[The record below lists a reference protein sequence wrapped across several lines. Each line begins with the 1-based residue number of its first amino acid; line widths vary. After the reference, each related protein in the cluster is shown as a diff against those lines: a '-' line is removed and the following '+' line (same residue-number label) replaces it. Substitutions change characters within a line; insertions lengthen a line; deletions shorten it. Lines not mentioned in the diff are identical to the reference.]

1 MNPSLYLASISISL
15 FAMFYLTEKINKQV
29 FKISSPSGSRD
40 GCIDGL
46 RGFLAIF
53 VFFHHFYIFQLWRVS
68 GEWVAP
74 HAAYLNNMGVASV
87 QIFFM
92 ITAYLFIKKIKS
104 GKVLWYKLYKSRVFR
119 VVPLYLFAVI
129 ITLLYSSFLSS
140 GTASTLEYFKAI
152 GNWAI
157 FNGGYYPTYFDSN
170 KITAGVTWTLKYEWL
185 FYLLLPTFLIFIKR
199 KSSIALFLI
208 VITLILFNA
217 TFAGFVAINFM
228 PFAMGWWMT
237 IIEEKFSD
245 KIKINFD
252 TPIFS
257 SILLLATALALTLHA
272 GTRVGLVSI
281 QLSCLVIFFLITRG
295 CSIFGLLRSKP
306 AITLGEVSYSIYLL
320 HGIVIFTLATFFNLQ
335 LTLYTLPLCLF
346 FVVFL
351 SLATYKY
358 IEKPMINYGRGK
370 ESRMVMPKIETNSL
384 E

>member
-15 FAMFYLTEKINKQV
+15 FAIFFLTEKLNKQV
-29 FKISSPSGSRD
+29 FKLSSPSGFRD

-53 VFFHHFYIFQLWRVS
+53 VFFHHFYIFQLWRGT

-74 HAAYLNNMGVASV
+74 HTAFLNNMGVASV

-104 GKVLWYKLYKSRVFR
+104 GNVLWYKLYKSRFFR
-119 VVPLYLFAVI
+119 VVPLYIFAVI

-140 GTASTLEYFKAI
+140 GSAPAIDYFKAI

-157 FNGGYYPTYFDSN
+157 FNGGYYPTFSDSN
-170 KITAGVTWTLKYEWL
+170 EITAGVTWTLKYEWL
-185 FYLLLPTFLIFIKR
+185 FYLMLPVFLIFIRNKL
-199 KSSIALFLI
+199 SILLFLI
-208 VITLILFNA
+208 IISLISINA
-217 TFAGFVAINFM
+217 NFAGFVAINFM
-228 PFAMGWWMT
+228 PFAMGWWVTT
-237 IIEEKFSD
+237 IEDKFSD
-245 KIKINFD
+245 KIKVNFD
-252 TPIFS
+252 TSLFS
-257 SILLLATALALTLHA
+257 SILLLTAVLAFTLHA

-281 QLSCLVIFFLITRG
+281 QLCCFIIFFLITRG

-320 HGIVIFTLATFFNLQ
+320 HGIVIFTLTTFFNLQ
-335 LTLYTLPLCLF
+335 LTLYTLPLYLF
-346 FVVFL
+346 FIVFL

-358 IEKPMINYGRGK
+358 IEKPMINFGRGK
-370 ESRMVMPKIETNSL
+370 APRVVITKIETNSL

>member
-1 MNPSLYLASISISL
+1 MNVSLYLASVSISL
-15 FAMFYLTEKINKQV
+15 FIILFLTEKINKQV
-29 FKISSPSGSRD
+29 FKLSSPSGSRD

-53 VFFHHFYIFQLWRVS
+53 VFFHHFYIFQWWKAS
-68 GEWVAP
+68 GEWLAP
-74 HAAYLNNMGVASV
+74 HAAFINNMGVASV

-104 GKVLWYKLYKSRVFR
+104 SNVLWYKIYKSRFFR
-119 VVPLYLFAVI
+119 VVPLYIFAVI

-140 GTASTLEYFKAI
+140 GTASTIDYFKAI

-157 FNGGYYPTYFDSN
+157 FNGGYYPTFYDSN

-185 FYLLLPTFLIFIKR
+185 FYFMLPVFLIFIK
-199 KSSIALFLI
+199 KKLSIFLFLL
-208 VITLILFNA
+208 VISLVAVNA
-217 TFAGFVAINFM
+217 NFAGFIAINFM

-237 IIEEKFSD
+237 VIEEKFSD
-245 KIKINFD
+245 RINLNFD
-252 TPIFS
+252 TPTFS
-257 SILLLATALALTLHA
+257 SLLLLVALLAFTLHA

-281 QLSCLVIFFLITRG
+281 QFCCFIIFFLITRG

-320 HGIVIFTLATFFNLQ
+320 HGIVIFTLSTFFNIQ
-335 LTLYTLPLCLF
+335 LTVYILPLCLF
-346 FVVFL
+346 FVVLL
-351 SLATYKY
+351 SLGTYKY
-358 IEKPMINYGRGK
+358 IEKPMINLGRGK
-370 ESRMVMPKIETNSL
+370 ASRIIIPKVETNPL